1 MTKLFTYH
9 DPYRIHAIS
18 GSITL
23 LHFIYRTYCIIRY
36 SEAFPSISNTTI
48 SQILNSKYMTF
59 IHAGLYASAYIP
71 HIPSKRNLQN
81 PMIWPEFRIHN
92 TIFGMRH
99 ILATCFPNIYFRI
112 FLVFISMYSADLTTK
127 HFGSIDQ
134 RTTNAMPYPKI
145 DELDMQ
151 RTKKFYAVAQFHATA
166 LSVIGSETLTYYPL
180 LALQMSPLLMTLVR
194 KGMISCYTY
203 HLVYSIALLSMYLIV
218 LLNVK
223 PAYITGFIA
232 YKLRFNTKMNKY
244 LIWTI
249 SLSFGL
255 LIHFNEWMNFKYL
268 YINQIYA
275 IIYQLYSLKWLIK
288 Y

>member
-1 MTKLFTYH
+1 M
-9 DPYRIHAIS
+9 
-18 GSITL
+18 
-23 LHFIYRTYCIIRY
+23 
-36 SEAFPSISNTTI
+36 
-48 SQILNSKYMTF
+48 LNSKYMSL

-71 HIPSKRNLQN
+71 HIPSKRNLHN

-112 FLVFISMYSADLTTK
+112 FLVFTSMYLADITTK
-127 HFGSIDQ
+127 KFGSIDQ

-145 DELDMQ
+145 NELDMQ

-166 LSVIGSETLTYYPL
+166 LTVIGSQMLTYYPL
-180 LALQMSPLLMTLVR
+180 LALQLSPLLMTLVR
-194 KGMISCYTY
+194 KSMISCYTY
-203 HLVYSIALLSMYLIV
+203 HLVYSISLVSIYPII

-223 PAYITGFIA
+223 PAYVFTGFIA
-232 YKLRFNTKMNKY
+232 YKLRFNTQMNKY

-255 LIHFNEWMNFKYL
+255 LLHFNEWINFNYL
-268 YINQIYA
+268 YIIVIYGF
-275 IIYQLYSLKWLIK
+275 IYQLYCLKWLIK

>member
-1 MTKLFTYH
+1 MNAFPNTINPITS
-9 DPYRIHAIS
+9 AT
-18 GSITL
+18 SIT
-23 LHFIYRTYCIIRY
+23 
-36 SEAFPSISNTTI
+36 
-48 SQILNSKYMTF
+48 QMLNSKYMSL

-71 HIPSKRNLQN
+71 HIPSKRNLHN

-112 FLVFISMYSADLTTK
+112 FLVFTSMYLADITTK
-127 HFGSIDQ
+127 KFGSIDQ

-145 DELDMQ
+145 NELDMQ

-166 LSVIGSETLTYYPL
+166 LTVIGSQMLTYYPL
-180 LALQMSPLLMTLVR
+180 LALQLSPLLMTLVR
-194 KGMISCYTY
+194 KSMISCYTY
-203 HLVYSIALLSMYLIV
+203 HLVYSISLVSIYPII

-223 PAYITGFIA
+223 PAYVFTGFIA
-232 YKLRFNTKMNKY
+232 YKLRFNTQMNKY

-255 LIHFNEWMNFKYL
+255 LLHFNEWINFNYL
-268 YINQIYA
+268 YIIVIYGF
-275 IIYQLYSLKWLIK
+275 IYQLYCLKWLIK

>member
-1 MTKLFTYH
+1 MV
-9 DPYRIHAIS
+9 
-18 GSITL
+18 
-23 LHFIYRTYCIIRY
+23 
-36 SEAFPSISNTTI
+36 
-48 SQILNSKYMTF
+48 F

-71 HIPSKRNLQN
+71 HIPNKRNFTN

-99 ILATCFPNIYFRI
+99 VLATFCSNTYFRV
-112 FLVFISMYSADLTTK
+112 FLVFMSMGLADLTTM

-134 RTTNAMPYPKI
+134 RTTNAMPYPQINEI
-145 DELDMQ
+145 DIQ

-166 LSVIGSETLTYYPL
+166 LTVIGSDTLTYYPL
-180 LALQMSPLLMTLVR
+180 LALQLSPLLMTLVR
-194 KGMISCYTY
+194 KSIISCYTY
-203 HLVYSIALLSMYLIV
+203 HLVYSISLVSIYPII

-223 PAYITGFIA
+223 PAYVFTGFIA

-244 LIWTI
+244 LIWII

-255 LIHFNEWMNFKYL
+255 MLHFNNWNEYFKYL
-268 YINQIYA
+268 YIVVIYGFM
-275 IIYQLYSLKWLIK
+275 YQLYCLKWLIK